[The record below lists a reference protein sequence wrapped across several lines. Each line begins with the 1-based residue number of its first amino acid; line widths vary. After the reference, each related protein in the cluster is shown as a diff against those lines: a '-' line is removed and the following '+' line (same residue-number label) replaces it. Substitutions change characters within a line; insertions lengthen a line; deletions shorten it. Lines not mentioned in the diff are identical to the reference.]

1 MKCAIHHRV
10 IFFLSSILLF
20 AICFVGCIQE
30 KVSTTT
36 KHVQHIDSL
45 NTQAFSALRKKAWE
59 KSYMLAMKA
68 DSFAT
73 LHTYTNGQ
81 ARSLRIQAHYWN
93 HKNNLDSVFNV
104 LKRSEHLEKLNTN
117 YKGLLAVYNT
127 KALLF
132 KKNEFYDEALEN
144 YKIALTIKDS
154 SITKQ
159 QRSSTHVNIAN
170 VYTRKNIYDAAIH
183 HYQKSLLLN
192 KQEIVGRQTIATYVN
207 LGNVYSLS
215 NNYKLAE
222 FYYTKALD
230 HYKETGNIAQEAKLY
245 NNLGALFYEKSDDE
259 KSLKYFKKSIALKE
273 KIADSF
279 QLANGYL
286 NIAELYVEKNTE
298 LAINYLDKASLFFNT
313 QKDSSYIAKIHISKA
328 TIFQNNNQ
336 IGKAKQELAKAI
348 ALSKKA
354 SNLTVERYLAKKQSE
369 FALSE
374 GNYKKAYEYQRMYEV
389 LNDSVFN
396 EQKLWEMAASEKE
409 YLSQVKKV
417 EISLLEKE
425 RALAEEIASRKQAE
439 NKKLYSYLF
448 AFAIILCLVV
458 IIAIYFYKLKKVA
471 NQLADQQ
478 EILLKQKI
486 QNLVDNQEIEI
497 INATLSAREKEK
509 EAISKELHN
518 NIGSLLTSVKFHFQA
533 FDKQLIE
540 THDGTKKLYEKTN
553 HILDSV
559 TDEVRNI
566 SHRFD
571 KDPIPNFNLENAIT
585 SFSKKVENKNLKVQ
599 TMIHGLETFQNS
611 QTSIFIFRILQE
623 LVNNVLKHAEASE
636 LSINITRNSDHINMM
651 IEDNGKGFNVQKN
664 ESGIGLK
671 NLKKQLATIDG
682 SCHIDSKE
690 SRGTIVNID
699 IPIH

>member
-1 MKCAIHHRV
+1 MKYTINHKIVCI
-10 IFFLSSILLF
+10 LSSIVVLVT
-20 AICFVGCIQE
+20 CFVGCKQE
-30 KVSTTT
+30 KVSVTT

-45 NTQAFSALRKKAWE
+45 NTKAFSELRKKQWDA
-59 KSYMLAMKA
+59 SYKFAMIADSLAM
-68 DSFAT
+68 
-73 LHTYTNGQ
+73 LHAYTKGQ
-81 ARSLRIQAHYWN
+81 AKSLRIQAHYWN
-93 HKNNLDSVFNV
+93 NKNKLDSVFHV
-104 LKRSEHLEKLNTN
+104 LKLSEQLEKSNNN

-154 SITKQ
+154 SITKKQ
-159 QRSSTHVNIAN
+159 QGRTHVNIAN
-170 VYTRKNIYDAAIH
+170 VYARKNIYDSAIH

-192 KQEIVGRQTIATYVN
+192 KEEIIGRQTIVTYGN

-222 FYYTKALD
+222 FYYTKALN

-259 KSLKYFKKSIALKE
+259 KSLAYFKKSIALKE

-279 QLANGYL
+279 LLAQGYL
-286 NIAELYVEKNTE
+286 NIAELYVEKNTD
-298 LAINYLDKASLFFNT
+298 LAINYLDKASLFFNAE
-313 QKDSSYIAKIHISKA
+313 KNSSYIAKIHISKA
-328 TIFQNNNQ
+328 TIYQNNDQ

-348 ALSKKA
+348 ALSKKS
-354 SNLTVERYLAKKQSE
+354 SNLAVKSYLAKKQSE
-369 FALSE
+369 FAFSE
-374 GNYKKAYEYQRMYEV
+374 GNFKKAYEHQLIYEV

-409 YLSQVKKV
+409 YHSQVKKA
-417 EISLLEKE
+417 EISLLEKD
-425 RALAEEIASRKQAE
+425 RALAEEIASRKESE
-439 NKKLYSYLF
+439 NKKLYAYLF

-458 IIAIYFYKLKKVA
+458 IIAIYFYKLKKA
-471 NQLADQQ
+471 ASQLAIQQ
-478 EILLKQKI
+478 EIVLKQKI

-497 INATLSAREKEK
+497 INATLSAKKKEK
-509 EAISKELHN
+509 EEISKELHN

-533 FDKQLIE
+533 FDKNIIE
-540 THDGTKKLYEKTN
+540 AHDGTKKLYEKTN
-553 HILDSV
+553 QILDNV

-571 KDPIPNFNLENAIT
+571 KDPIPEFNLENAIT
-585 SFSKKVENKNLKVQ
+585 NFSKKVENQRLKVH
-599 TMIHGLETFQNS
+599 TTIHGLESFKNS
-611 QTSIFIFRILQE
+611 QISIFIFRILQE
-623 LVNNVLKHAEASE
+623 LVNNVLKHAAASE
-636 LSINITRNSDHINMM
+636 LSINITRNTDQINMM
-651 IEDNGKGFNVQKN
+651 VEDNGKGFDIQKE

-682 SCHIDSKE
+682 SCHIDSNE
-690 SRGTIVNID
+690 SRGTIINID
-699 IPIH
+699 IPIQ